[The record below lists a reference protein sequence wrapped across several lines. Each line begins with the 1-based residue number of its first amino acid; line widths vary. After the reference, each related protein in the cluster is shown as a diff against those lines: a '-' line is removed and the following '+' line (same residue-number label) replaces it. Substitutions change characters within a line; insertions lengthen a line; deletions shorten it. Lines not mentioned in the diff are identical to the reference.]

1 MRLEYSLNENDFLQ
15 HQLFTASKSER
26 IKKKRR
32 KSWVI
37 VSLATLL
44 LSFICYKNANNIMA
58 YSFLALAVY
67 TIFFYPLY
75 LKAHYKNHY
84 KKFIA
89 HAYKN
94 KVGINSTIS
103 FNDTQIEIFDR
114 TGESKIK
121 LSEIEEITETGEYIY
136 LRMKTGEALIIP
148 KLKIKELNELLKE
161 LKGLAEKLN
170 IKFISEINWK
180 WR

>member
-15 HQLFTASKSER
+15 HQLFTASKSEH

-37 VSLATLL
+37 VSMATLL
-44 LSFICYKNANNIMA
+44 LSFICYRNTNNFMA
-58 YSFLALAVY
+58 YSFLALAIY

-75 LKAHYKNHY
+75 LRAYYKKYY

-89 HAYKN
+89 DAYKN
-94 KVGINSTIS
+94 KIGINSSIS
-103 FNDTQIEIFDR
+103 FNDTQVVIFDR
-114 TGESKIK
+114 TGESKIN
-121 LSEIEEITETGEYIY
+121 LTEIEEITETGEYIF
-136 LRMKTGEALIIP
+136 LRMKIGESLIIP
-148 KLKIKELNELLKE
+148 KLKIKEVNELLKE
-161 LKGLAEKLN
+161 LKELTEKLN
-170 IKFISEINWK
+170 IKFISDINWK